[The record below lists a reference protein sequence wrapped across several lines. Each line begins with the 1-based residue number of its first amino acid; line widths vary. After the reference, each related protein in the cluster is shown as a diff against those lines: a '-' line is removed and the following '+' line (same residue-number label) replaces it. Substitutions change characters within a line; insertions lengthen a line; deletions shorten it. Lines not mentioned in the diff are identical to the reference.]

1 MHKLKAALR
10 DDNKEQLLKHKQ
22 LLEQSGMVSVVTDCF
37 SAETFMQQT
46 KVSKPEVLFLDL
58 NLGDSYMTGMEVA
71 FEVKLPVLFVS
82 SNNAQYVKDME
93 VLKREYDLCVD
104 HITKPF
110 TEKEFLK
117 TTERFLTEVA
127 FFSNRQQVYLD
138 FGAAKRNKI
147 PLEHIVYLSSDKAN
161 GAESN
166 NKQIHFINR
175 KAENLID
182 FSFTRM
188 EEKGMLKSQ
197 FITIHKSFR
206 VNTSHIKAYH
216 KKTESIEVEVFTS
229 LGKLETKH
237 LPVSENY
244 QAEVKKIIK

>member
-1 MHKLKAALR
+1 MHKLKAALL
-10 DDNKEQLLKHKQ
+10 DDNKEHLQRLKQ
-22 LLEQSGMVSVVTDCF
+22 LLEQSDLVSVVTDCF
-37 SAETFMQQT
+37 SAETFMQQI
-46 KVSKPEVLFLDL
+46 KVSQPEVLFLDL

-71 FEVKLPVLFVS
+71 FELKLPVLFVS
-82 SNNAQYVKDME
+82 SNTAQYVKEME
-93 VLKREYDLCVD
+93 VLKREYELCVD

-110 TEKEFLK
+110 TDREFLK

-138 FGAAKRNKI
+138 FGASKRNKI
-147 PLEHIVYLSSDKAN
+147 ALEHIVYLSSDKAN

-206 VNTSHIKAYH
+206 VNVNHIKAYH
-216 KKTESIEVEVFTS
+216 KKIECIEVEVFTS
-229 LGKLETKH
+229 LGKIETKQ

-244 QAEVKKIIK
+244 QTEVKKIIK